1 MGLIKTSASVRT
13 DEELFWDKLVEEIW
27 AGNVIPVIGDS
38 FVVDGTTVTKEIID
52 HMADKYD
59 VKDAEGKKPGSYSEL
74 YYHKNYETRQS
85 GLYEEVTSLIKDNQE
100 NFKPTD
106 VLQKFLSIEQFPFV
120 ITTSV
125 DYTVEET
132 MKEVWSAR
140 GRDVKT
146 LVFTGKDPEKCD
158 VKSDADMKNPTV
170 FYMFGKA
177 NSIREHSFALTD
189 EDMLSFCKSWLS
201 EDKHPNLLSRIMAG
215 KYLLFLG
222 VNYPDWLI
230 RFVWYSMRSNLKD
243 SGVYVGSHKLDGKL
257 QNFFSQ
263 VNIRT
268 KDAPLSVYDEIK
280 TRLDRK
286 NAEEELQRFQTV
298 AENTDFFISYSRR
311 DSEWADAL
319 YTKLKVMGYSVW
331 YDKNSICCGEE
342 WDTAIRRGIRTSRCF
357 IALLSDNMATESDEY
372 HPYTVEWDIALS
384 RRVQIPDFVKP
395 VCIGDADIYKNPALK
410 LPQELTTLNACAWR
424 DIDEITDVVNA
435 ITK

>member
-13 DEELFWDKLVEEIW
+13 DEELSWDKLVEEIW

-38 FVVDGTTVTKEIID
+38 FVVDGTTISKEIID
-52 HMADKYD
+52 YMADRYAIDCKS
-59 VKDAEGKKPGSYSEL
+59 GNYSEL
-74 YYHKNYETRQS
+74 YYHDNYKARQS
-85 GLYEEVTSLIKDNQE
+85 GLYEEVTSIIKDNQE

-106 VLQKFLSIEQFPFV
+106 VLKKFLSIEQFPFV

-132 MKEVWSAR
+132 MKEIWKAR

-177 NSIREHSFALTD
+177 NSIREHSFVLTD

-201 EDKHPNLLSRIMAG
+201 EDQHPRLLSKIMAG
-215 KYLLFLG
+215 KSLLFLG

-230 RFVWYSMRSNLKD
+230 RFVWYSMRSNLKE
-243 SGVYVGSHKLDGKL
+243 SGIYVDSHKLDGKL
-257 QNFFSQ
+257 QNFFTQ

-319 YTKLKVMGYSVW
+319 YTKLTVMGYSVW

-342 WDTAIRRGIRTSRCF
+342 WDAAIRRGIRTSRCF

>member
-13 DEELFWDKLVEEIW
+13 DEELSWDKLVEEIW

-38 FVVDGTTVTKEIID
+38 FVVDGTTISKEIID
-52 HMADKYD
+52 YMADRYAIDCKS
-59 VKDAEGKKPGSYSEL
+59 GNYSEL
-74 YYHKNYETRQS
+74 YYHDNYKARQS
-85 GLYEEVTSLIKDNQE
+85 GLYEEVTSIIKNNQE
-100 NFKPTD
+100 YFKPTD
-106 VLQKFLSIEQFPFV
+106 VLKKFLSIEQFPFV

-132 MKEVWSAR
+132 MKEIWGAR

-177 NSIREHSFALTD
+177 DNKREHSFVLTD

-201 EDKHPNLLSRIMAG
+201 EDQHPRLLSKIMAG
-215 KYLLFLG
+215 KSLLFLG

-268 KDAPLSVYDEIK
+268 KNAPLSVYDEIK

-286 NAEEELQRFQTV
+286 REEEEQLKFRSV

-311 DSEWADAL
+311 DAEWADAL
-319 YTKLKVMGYSVW
+319 YTRLTAMGYSVW
-331 YDKNSICCGEE
+331 FDKNSICCGEE
-342 WDTAIRRGIRTSRCF
+342 WDAAIRRGIRTTGCF
-357 IALLSDNMATESDEY
+357 IALLSENMATESDEY